1 MPREHER
8 IVATLLMADILEP
21 SRGRSVPG
29 IDRGSVG
36 IGYRRSPPPDT
47 VTFPRSTTPNAA

>member
-8 IVATLLMADILEP
+8 IVATLLMTDIVEP

-29 IDRGSVG
+29 IDRGSVR
-36 IGYRRSPPPDT
+36 IG
-47 VTFPRSTTPNAA
+47 

>member
-21 SRGRSVPG
+21 SRGRTFG